1 MTIVRPFTKG
11 HIEINREWIGILS
24 IWILIVLACDDRI
37 VRYYFLLLLGRIQCS
52 LNMAIVAW
60 W

>member
-24 IWILIVLACDDRI
+24 IWFLIVLACDDRI
-37 VRYYFLLLLGRIQCS
+37 VRYYFLLLLGRIERG
-52 LNMAIVAW
+52 LNRTNAAW
-60 W
+60 R